1 MTRSD
6 QPSVMMTDNHDDAT
20 RDERKALQDEGSEPP
35 PPSQPRATGSEPDD
49 TKGTEATASG
59 GSGDSSGTPSTAKP
73 GPKRPARWLRGGV
86 PLVLGGLTAFCI
98 MALEGQYRWGVPVG
112 VVATFAFVWGLLDLL
127 GTFDDPDETVA
138 KRVALAAVW
147 PMLAAIVGT
156 LLLTLSFTGL
166 AVAGVLPVLAS
177 ALLIP
182 ASFLGLVVSVY
193 RFGEKIGAW
202 ATDET
207 GQPRPLVR
215 RHGFWVVVAG
225 TGLFLPMLGSYSL
238 SDPWETHYGE
248 VAREILARN
257 DWISTWWAQDG
268 WFWSKPVLNFW
279 TEALSMSLFGA
290 GYQPDQMLAAF
301 AMGREPWPEWAI
313 RMPVFIFT
321 IVALYFIYKAVANV
335 FGRRAGL
342 IGAVVLSTMPHWFLI
357 AHQTMTDLPFVA
369 AMTTSMAMLLL
380 GLHTDP
386 ERTIRTYELDLG
398 VTRFRLSG
406 YHLALGVILMAAA
419 PQVFYLF
426 SRNVE
431 LMVGGPWGFRP
442 HADAFF
448 SGSAINCGLPGNPDC
463 AQTLPANKDMQPALQ
478 AVIWIVVTG
487 LLLFLNH
494 RERRLSRLFFLVAWF
509 FAAVSTMGKG
519 PAGFALPALCAGA
532 YIFAT
537 GKWKRLLDL
546 EFISGLLI
554 VLSVAIPWYVAM
566 YMRHGQAFTDRL
578 LFHDM
583 WKRAIVHVHDTN
595 AGVDVSFRYYIWQ
608 LGYALF
614 PWTGLVPVGLVWWLR
629 RREDAAGS
637 GRGDVSVFL
646 AMWFV
651 FAFAL
656 FTAMLTKFHHYIFPA
671 VPPAAMLTGIVLDR
685 MMGDRPLVRE
695 KGILGYAV
703 LVGGG
708 TLLSLYGLFRMFPG
722 TLMGFKPEGGDPR
735 PAMIALGIPVLLG
748 GIAAIVVGIRRFGGA
763 SVAEADKKPPV
774 QGEPI
779 DAAYRAP
786 AAEVEPV
793 PPIDEHER
801 ARRQHASFEDVLLG
815 AMGVGAAI
823 VVALVGFDLASNSG
837 SSNPGQANLM
847 YLFTYNY
854 KRTWPETLEF
864 SGMITAFAIAASVL
878 MLLLVLRRYRRHV
891 VVVSLVLSLAWA
903 AWALDIYLVKTSPH
917 WGQREIIAAYYAD
930 RASPDDQIVAYQM
943 NWKGE
948 NFYTSNRIPAFVS
961 SGTKFKDW
969 IKKEKERGV
978 TTMYFV
984 TEHGR
989 AKSLESELGE
999 GVASF
1004 EKVTDKKLN
1013 NKFAVFKAKFGPG
1026 GQAAPKEDIDT
1037 GEEDDG

>member
-1 MTRSD
+1 
-6 QPSVMMTDNHDDAT
+6 MTDKHDDVIEEDRT
-20 RDERKALQDEGSEPP
+20 QEREKEPSKAE
-35 PPSQPRATGSEPDD
+35 EPD
-49 TKGTEATASG
+49 GGVSESEATEGESSVAAKRGEQGSDG
-59 GSGDSSGTPSTAKP
+59 GAAAKSSKPSH
-73 GPKRPARWLRGGV
+73 KRPTRWLRGGV
-86 PLVLGGLTAFCI
+86 PVGLGGFLAFCI

-112 VVATFAFVWGLLDLL
+112 VVAIAAFSWGLLDLL
-127 GTFDDPDETVA
+127 GTFDDDDETVA
-138 KRVALAAVW
+138 HRFRLAQVG
-147 PMLAAIVGT
+147 PTIAAMAGT
-156 LLLTLSFTGL
+156 LLLTLSLTGL
-166 AVAGVLPVLAS
+166 AVAGRMPIWAS
-177 ALLIP
+177 ALSIP

-207 GQPRPLVR
+207 GRPRSLLH
-215 RHGFWVVVAG
+215 RHGFWVVVTG
-225 TGLFLPMLGSYSL
+225 TVLFLPMLGSYSL

-290 GYQPDQMLAAF
+290 GYQPDQMLASF
-301 AMGREPWPEWAI
+301 ADGRSPWPEWAI

-342 IGAVVLSTMPHWFLI
+342 LGALVLSTMPYWYLI

-369 AMTTSMAMLLL
+369 SMTTSMAFLLL

-386 ERTIRTYELDLG
+386 NRTVRTYELDLG

-406 YHLALGVILMAAA
+406 YHLVLGVIVMTVA
-419 PQVFYLF
+419 PQVFYLL

-431 LMVGGPWGFRP
+431 LLLGGPWGFRP
-442 HADAFF
+442 HADVFF
-448 SGSAINCGLPGNPDC
+448 SGSAGNCGLPGNQDC
-463 AQTLPANKDMQPALQ
+463 TQTFPVNKDMQPAVQ
-478 AVIWIVVTG
+478 ALIWAVATG
-487 LLLFLNH
+487 LLLWLNH
-494 RERRLSRLFFLVAWF
+494 KERRLSRLFFLAGWF

-537 GKWKRLLDL
+537 GKWKKLLDL

-554 VLSVAIPWYVAM
+554 ILAVAVPWYTAM
-566 YMRHGQAFTDRL
+566 FMRHGQAFTDRL

-595 AGVDVSFRYYIWQ
+595 AGVDVSFRYFVWQ
-608 LGYALF
+608 LGYGLF

-685 MMGDRPLVRE
+685 MMGDEKLIRD
-695 KGILGYAV
+695 KGILGYFILLGGGV
-703 LVGGG
+703 LV
-708 TLLSLYGLFRMFPG
+708 SIYGLFRCFPG
-722 TLMGFKPEGGDPR
+722 MLMGFKPEGADPR
-735 PAMIALGIPVLLG
+735 PGSIALGLPLLIVG
-748 GIAAIVVGIRRFGGA
+748 IALLVVGIKRFGACGESTKSEPSHGPFENTILGATGIAAALVVG
-763 SVAEADKKPPV
+763 
-774 QGEPI
+774 
-779 DAAYRAP
+779 
-786 AAEVEPV
+786 
-793 PPIDEHER
+793 
-801 ARRQHASFEDVLLG
+801 
-815 AMGVGAAI
+815 
-823 VVALVGFDLASNSG
+823 LVGFDLASQAG

-854 KRTWPETLEF
+854 KRTWPDSLEF
-864 SGMITAFAIAASVL
+864 SGMITAFAIAAAVL
-878 MLLLVLRRYRRHV
+878 MLLLVYQRIRAHIV
-891 VVVSLVLSLAWA
+891 VIATMLSIAWA
-903 AWALDIYLVKTSPH
+903 AWGLNIYLVKTSPH
-917 WGQREIIAAYYAD
+917 WGQREIIAAYFSH
-930 RASPDDQIVAYQM
+930 RASPEEQIVAFQM

-961 SGTKFKDW
+961 SGQKFKDW

-978 TTMYFV
+978 STMFFV

-989 AKSLESELGE
+989 ARSLESELGE

-1004 EKVTDKKLN
+1004 EKITDKRLN
-1013 NKFAVFKAKFGPG
+1013 NKFAIFKVKFGNRPS
-1026 GQAAPKEDIDT
+1026 QPAPENT
-1037 GEEDDG
+1037 ETTEEDDG